1 MGNESSDL
9 VMLILSNILDI
20 KVDISSRQLDLEFR
34 EAVKAEDIYLGIV
47 NKYIYDF
54 KTMTLDNTHKGVS
67 RIYAM

>member
-47 NKYIYDF
+47 NKYI
-54 KTMTLDNTHKGVS
+54 
-67 RIYAM
+67 